1 MKRAVIFSCVLMY
14 SLAFI
19 SGALAQ
25 EIKIGTLLAHT
36 GPLKEWGPH
45 IQNGAV
51 LAAKQLDAAGS
62 KFTLIHEDSKTSA
75 VPADQC
81 SQKAGGSRQSDRYH
95 RRPGE

>member
-1 MKRAVIFSCVLMY
+1 MKRAIIFASVLMAL
-14 SLAFI
+14 LAFI

-51 LAAKQLDAAGS
+51 LAAKQLDTAGI
-62 KFTLIHEDSKTSA
+62 KFTL
-75 VPADQC
+75 
-81 SQKAGGSRQSDRYH
+81 
-95 RRPGE
+95 